1 MAWTPPHV
9 VRRRRLI
16 AVASL
21 GVAFAVVPGVAV
33 YLARGGDGRGARARV
48 ANAAR
53 AGRGSRSADPTA
65 RRDLGRPGP
74 PRPVPILMYH
84 VTASPPPGA
93 PYPDLYVPKAEF
105 ADQMTA
111 LSRAGYVAVTEQE
124 VWDAWH
130 HRGPLPRHPVVVSI
144 DDGSRSNYRNARPVL
159 RRLGWPG
166 VLDLELRNLAEPDY
180 GLTEREIRELIADGW
195 EIDSHTIDHVD
206 LTAVDDAQLTREV
219 RGSRAELKRR
229 FGVPA
234 NFFCYPAGRYD
245 ARVIA
250 AVRKAGYLAATTV
263 EPGLAQPDETHRFH
277 LARVRVSAGVSGAAL
292 VAELAALGDI
302 QAPS

>member
-16 AVASL
+16 AVVSL

-33 YLARGGDGRGARARV
+33 YIARGGDGRAGR

-84 VTASPPPGA
+84 VTASPPAGA
-93 PYPDLYVPKAEF
+93 PYPDLYVSKAEF
-105 ADQMTA
+105 ADHMTA
-111 LSRAGYVAVTEQE
+111 LRRAGYVAVTEQE

-144 DDGSRSNYRNARPVL
+144 DDGYRSNYRNARPVL
-159 RRLGWPG
+159 RRIGWPA

-180 GLTEREIRELIADGW
+180 GLTERQIQDLIADGW

-206 LTAVDDAQLTREV
+206 LTTVDDAQLTHEV
-219 RGSRAELKRR
+219 HGSRAELKRR

-250 AVRKAGYLAATTV
+250 AVRKAGYVAATSV
-263 EPGLAQPDETHRFH
+263 EPGLAQPDEAARFH
-277 LARVRVSAGVSGAAL
+277 LARVRVHPGVSGTAL
-292 VAELAALGDI
+292 VAELSQLGD
-302 QAPS
+302 ARARP